1 MKAWHYMT
9 NDDVSRLALEALD
22 VACKHIQDTIGVDTG
37 DLAGLYFSGENLE
50 TVDLVLRRYITLEL
64 QEKNPEL
71 HKVLGESNRAAQ

>member
-9 NDDVSRLALEALD
+9 KDDVSNLALEALD
-22 VACKHIQDTIGVDTG
+22 MACKHIQDTIGVETG
-37 DLAGLYFSGENLE
+37 DLAGLFFSGENLE

-71 HKVLGESNRAAQ
+71 HQFLGGN

>member
-9 NDDVSRLALEALD
+9 NEDVSNLALEALN
-22 VACKHIQDTIGVDTG
+22 VACRHIQDTIGVETG
-37 DLAGLYFSGENLE
+37 DLAGLFFSGENFE

-71 HKVLGESNRAAQ
+71 HKFLGEFNRAAQ

>member
-9 NDDVSRLALEALD
+9 NEDVSKLALDAID

-37 DLAGLYFSGENLE
+37 DLAGLYFSGQNLE
-50 TVDLVLRRYITLEL
+50 TLDLVLRRYITLEL

-71 HKVLGESNRAAQ
+71 HKFLGESNRAAQ

>member
-9 NDDVSRLALEALD
+9 NEDVSRLALEALD
-22 VACKHIQDTIGVDTG
+22 VACKHIQDTIGVESG

-71 HKVLGESNRAAQ
+71 HQFLEGSST